1 MRTNKRNT
9 FEILDSHFLNTQN
22 GTMNTDYFLENI
34 YMQIDVVFRHDKQK
48 REFLKTGKITSI
60 LWSAF
65 VDFTN
70 DKLEAYDYNTVCTS
84 QHLKDYLK
92 QYGKD
97 YSIFEPLYK
106 EVERMKKELQEG

>member
-1 MRTNKRNT
+1 MKTNKKNT

-22 GTMNTDYFLENI
+22 GTMNTDYFLDNI
-34 YMQIDVVFRHDKQK
+34 YMQIDVVFRNDKQK
-48 REFLKTGKITSI
+48 REFLKTGKIESI

-65 VDFTN
+65 IDFTN
-70 DKLEAYDYNTVCTS
+70 DKLDAFDYGTVCTS

-106 EVERMKKELQEG
+106 EVERIKKELQEG